1 MFFSIIPPFLGQV
14 NVSEFESGDIMRK
27 KIPNNC
33 SFIIRKH
40 ASYGMYESKYC
51 YEKNDEDPEEIG
63 EAYGFTMFNVSFDTT
78 EMKEALVS
86 RYDEKID
93 KTEAVYENKIDAVFL
108 HGDEAMEKLDGIF
121 KELEL
126 DPEMD
131 DEDMIKETSKAFEV
145 IDYKSMKLKVT
156 FKGRDTKELMMTK

>member
-1 MFFSIIPPFLGQV
+1 MCKKRFQITILLCFAIVLLVACTNRSIV
-14 NVSEFESGDIMRK
+14 TK
-27 KIPNNC
+27 
-33 SFIIRKH
+33 
-40 ASYGMYESKYC
+40 
-51 YEKNDEDPEEIG
+51 KNDEDPEEIG

-108 HGDEAMEKLDGIF
+108 HGDKAMEKLDEIF
-121 KELEL
+121 KALEL
-126 DPEMD
+126 DSEMD
-131 DEDMIKETSKAFEV
+131 DEDMIKETAKAFEV
-145 IDYKSMKLKVT
+145 LDYRSLKLKVT

>member
-1 MFFSIIPPFLGQV
+1 MCKKRFQITILLCFAIVLLVACTNRSIV
-14 NVSEFESGDIMRK
+14 TK
-27 KIPNNC
+27 
-33 SFIIRKH
+33 
-40 ASYGMYESKYC
+40 
-51 YEKNDEDPEEIG
+51 KNDEDPEEIG

-108 HGDEAMEKLDGIF
+108 HGDKAMEKLDEIF
-121 KELEL
+121 KALEL
-126 DPEMD
+126 DSEMD
-131 DEDMIKETSKAFEV
+131 DEDIIKETAKAFEV
-145 IDYKSMKLKVT
+145 LDYRSLKLKVT